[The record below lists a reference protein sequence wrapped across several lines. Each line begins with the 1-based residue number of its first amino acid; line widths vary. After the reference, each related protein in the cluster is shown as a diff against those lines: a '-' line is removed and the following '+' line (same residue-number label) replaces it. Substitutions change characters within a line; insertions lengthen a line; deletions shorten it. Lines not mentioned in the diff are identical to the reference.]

1 MTQPIRVLHVIDSL
15 SVGGAER
22 LLLGLAEHV
31 DRERFEFHICAVHVL
46 RGNKLRPRFEQ
57 LNLPVHVIGA
67 RKLADPNVLV
77 SVARYVRE
85 HQIDIIHTHL
95 VAADIVGRMAGRI
108 TGCPVISTLHN
119 IPYQYNLE
127 KGARRLLGRVTARY
141 LTHRLVAVAK
151 CVEQGFIEDWGIPR
165 ERISTI
171 YNAVPME
178 QLLPI
183 PVGTPPDNADHGPV
197 ITSVAG
203 LIPSKAHAN
212 LLQAFSLVLK
222 QRPDARLNLVGQG
235 RLEQQLKDQAA
246 ALGIAE
252 RVNFAGVSHDIPGV
266 LSKTDI
272 FVLASTFEGLPLAA
286 VEAMA
291 AARPVVLS
299 NVGGNPELAQD
310 GVHGRLVPPND
321 VQALA
326 DALLEL
332 LNDEERRLEM
342 GRAGRAR
349 VQHDFSMTTFT
360 AQHEALYSSV
370 WKERNA
376 PKLARRASA

>member
-1 MTQPIRVLHVIDSL
+1 
-15 SVGGAER
+15 
-22 LLLGLAEHV
+22 
-31 DRERFEFHICAVHVL
+31 
-46 RGNKLRPRFEQ
+46 
-57 LNLPVHVIGA
+57 VIGA

-77 SVARYVRE
+77 RVARYVRE

-95 VAADIVGRMAGRI
+95 VAADIVGRMVGRI

-119 IPYQYNLE
+119 IPHQYNLE
-127 KGARRLLGRVTARY
+127 RGARRMLGRATARY
-141 LTHRLVAVAK
+141 LTTRLVAVAK
-151 CVEQGFIEDWGIPR
+151 CVEQGFIKEWGIPQ

-178 QLLPI
+178 RLLPI
-183 PVGTPPDNADHGPV
+183 PVGTTPDSADQGPV
-197 ITSVAG
+197 ITNVAG

-235 RLEQQLKDQAA
+235 RLEQELKDLAA
-246 ALGIAE
+246 ELGIAE

-299 NVGGNPELAQD
+299 DVGGNPELAQD
-310 GVHGRLVPPND
+310 GVHGRIVPPD
-321 VQALA
+321 DPQALA
-326 DALLEL
+326 EALLDL
-332 LNDEERRLEM
+332 LNDEARRLEM

-349 VQHDFSMTTFT
+349 VHHDFSMPTFT
-360 AQHEALYSSV
+360 AQHEALYASV
-370 WKERNA
+370 WKEHNA